1 MYKAFAIS
9 AICSFMM
16 TSSTLA
22 DDFGDQYLA
31 STRIGRDL
39 TTRGKS
45 SVSMVTINECKLS
58 YVLQAMG
65 TCEASG
71 DLKSETADINLR
83 SVGKLSA
90 QVDGDTTEFI
100 LAGRPDIS
108 SLTSETISL
117 CGGDVHHRS
126 SLSEATFTI
135 PELVGQSVFD
145 ELSSY
150 IQTYCE

>member
-1 MYKAFAIS
+1 MAMAAPVPVFAEN
-9 AICSFMM
+9 
-16 TSSTLA
+16 
-22 DDFGDQYLA
+22 FGEEYLA
-31 STRIGRDL
+31 STKLGRDL

-71 DLKSETADINLR
+71 DLKSESADINLR

-90 QVDGDTTEFI
+90 QVDGETTEFI
-100 LAGRPDIS
+100 LSGRPDIS
-108 SLTSETISL
+108 SLTSETITL
-117 CGGDVHHRS
+117 CGGNVHRRS

-135 PELVGQSVFD
+135 PELVGQTVFD
-145 ELSSY
+145 ELDDY
-150 IQTYCE
+150 IKTYCE

>member
-1 MYKAFAIS
+1 MYRAFAIS
-9 AICSFMM
+9 AIFSFMM
-16 TSSTLA
+16 APALA
-22 DDFGDQYLA
+22 DDFGADYLA
-31 STRIGRDL
+31 STKIGRSL

-58 YVLQAMG
+58 YVFQAMG

-90 QVDGDTTEFI
+90 HVVGDSTEFI
-100 LAGRPDIS
+100 LSGRPDIS
-108 SLTSETISL
+108 SLTSETFSL
-117 CGGDVHHRS
+117 CGGEVHHRS
-126 SLSEATFTI
+126 SLSEATFSI